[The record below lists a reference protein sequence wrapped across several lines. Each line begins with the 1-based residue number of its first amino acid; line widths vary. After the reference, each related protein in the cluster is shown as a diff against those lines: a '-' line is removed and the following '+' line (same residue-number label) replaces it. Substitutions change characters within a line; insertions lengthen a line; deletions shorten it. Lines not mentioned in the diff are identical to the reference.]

1 MTLPGFAALVSAWL
15 FLLVPLLVLFYFL
28 KLKRP
33 RLAVP
38 CLVLWK
44 QVLQDSRVNSPFQ
57 KFKRNILLWLQL
69 LLLLLLI
76 LAAMQPY
83 WRGDAESADRLPI
96 LIDCSASM
104 AAIDEDDGTLRL
116 EEAKQRARKVI
127 ETMVSDRK
135 LCLIAF
141 DSTGRKLT
149 DFTNN
154 KRILLDALDKVRVRD
169 VPSNIEDALRIAQAL
184 ARREPF
190 DRVLLLSDGN
200 FPGETDME
208 LSFALD
214 FQQLPA
220 AGPNM
225 GITTLNATRT
235 TTGSGQWVVFVTIS
249 STSDEP
255 SSATIELLVDDQVE
269 ETQDITLSADR
280 GQRWSVVLAADRAVA
295 VQVRLK
301 PDGFDSLASD
311 NVAYLD
317 LEPPRPVRVYTPA
330 GMLPYRLALDAIEQ
344 VRVFPEKGQ
353 VDDQTGFD
361 LLITDNAADIKK
373 VADTSLVVGIVPEEL
388 KDLVSV
394 QAEAGT
400 RAIDWRRNAP
410 SLQHVE
416 LSDML
421 IMDSPGKADGVL
433 EQDFERRGYEV
444 LAHGQQGPLLLR
456 RDEGGKLSL
465 HLLFHTDRS
474 TLPYR
479 IGFPILVSNMVRIAM
494 HRAGLAETPGR
505 RTGVLPPIKVVPERI
520 YKVQGPGRTEQTIK
534 SDQDGMLRGA
544 AADRVGRYR
553 ITGTAAPRGEI
564 GTSLLS
570 TAETS
575 LKPVEQIQFRELS
588 VAAASAEVKTDR
600 SFWRTLAITALFV
613 LLIEWW
619 YYQRKPGGFSS

>member
-1 MTLPGFAALVSAWL
+1 MTLPGFSALASAWL

-33 RLAVP
+33 RLDVP

-69 LLLLLLI
+69 LLLILLI
-76 LAAMQPY
+76 LAAMLPY
-83 WRGDAESADRLPI
+83 WHGDAESADRLPI

-104 AAIDEDDGTLRL
+104 AAIDRDDGVLRL
-116 EEAKQRARKVI
+116 DAAKERARKLI
-127 ETMVSDRK
+127 EGMVSERK

-149 DFTNN
+149 DFTDN

-200 FPGETDME
+200 FPGEADME

-235 TTGSGQWVVFVTIS
+235 TSGAGQWVVFVTVS
-249 STSDEP
+249 STSNEP
-255 SSATIELLVDDQVE
+255 SSATIELLVEDQVE
-269 ETQDITLSADR
+269 ETQDITLSVDR
-280 GQRWSVVLAADRAVA
+280 GQRWSVILAADRAVA

-317 LEPPRPVRVYTPA
+317 LAPPRPVRVYAPL
-330 GMLPYRLALDAIEQ
+330 GMLPYRLALNAIEQ
-344 VRVFPEKGQ
+344 VRVFPEKDQ
-353 VDDQTGFD
+353 ADDEAWFD
-361 LLITDNAADIKK
+361 LLITDNLADLEK
-373 VADTSLVVGIVPEEL
+373 VADTKLLVGMVPEEL

-394 QAEAGT
+394 QSEAGT
-400 RAIDWRRNAP
+400 TPIDWHRNAP

-416 LSDML
+416 LTDMMIL
-421 IMDSPGKADGVL
+421 DNPEAAEGVL

-444 LAHGQQGPLLLR
+444 LAHGEHGPLLFR
-456 RDEGGKLSL
+456 REDGSRLSL

-505 RTGVLPPIKVVPERI
+505 RTGVLPPVKVIPERE
-520 YKVQGPGRTEQTIK
+520 YKVQGPGRTEQTVK
-534 SDQDGMLRGA
+534 SDLDGMLRGA
-544 AADRVGRYR
+544 AAERVGRYR
-553 ITGTAAPRGEI
+553 ITGPAAPRGEI
-564 GTSLLS
+564 GASLLS
-570 TAETS
+570 SSETS
-575 LKPVEQIQFRELS
+575 LKAVEQIQFRELA
-588 VAAASAEVKTDR
+588 VTAASAELKTDR
-600 SFWRTLAITALFV
+600 SFWRTLAITALLV